1 MKAVCYYGKEDIRT
15 ETVPDPEI
23 LNPRDAIV
31 RVTSTAIC
39 GSDLHIYGDSF
50 RRWRRGMCSGTSS
63 WARS

>member
-31 RVTSTAIC
+31 SDVDRYLRIRPAHLRVHPDD
-39 GSDLHIYGDSF
+39 GEG
-50 RRWRRGMCSGTSS
+50 
-63 WARS
+63 